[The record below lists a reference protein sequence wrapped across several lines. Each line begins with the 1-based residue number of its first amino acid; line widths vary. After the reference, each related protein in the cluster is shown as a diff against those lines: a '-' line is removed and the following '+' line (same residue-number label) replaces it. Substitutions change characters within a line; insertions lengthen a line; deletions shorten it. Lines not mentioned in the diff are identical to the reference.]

1 MEFCQPTM
9 VVRLI
14 GVRVQAAVHFRH
26 GREEARTEDHG
37 HRPQQEN
44 LPGEAQHEPVNLR
57 GHGLREVKQRW
68 DHCKR
73 RLFYL
78 YAAAATFG

>member
-1 MEFCQPTM
+1 M
-9 VVRLI
+9 VVRLV

-37 HRPQQEN
+37 HQTQQEN

-57 GHGLREVKQRW
+57 GHDRRKCRQRC

-78 YAAAATFG
+78 CAAAATFG

>member
-37 HRPQQEN
+37 HQTQQEN

-57 GHGLREVKQRW
+57 GHDRREGRQRW

-78 YAAAATFG
+78 CAAAATFG